1 MDYVAIFSFRQ
12 GVSTAERDAALQR
25 RAGWSYPSG
34 VTPICE
40 YWPLSGT
47 AQVVAVFSANDL
59 APVMEIV
66 FEWDDAFDID
76 IHPAVS
82 AEEGLRIGA
91 EVMARIPRMR
101 EAEPGRV
108 PTA

>member
-1 MDYVAIFSFRQ
+1 MDYVGILSFRQ
-12 GVSTAERDAALQR
+12 GANAAERDAALQR
-25 RAGWSYPSG
+25 RASWSYPSG

-47 AQVVAVFSANDL
+47 AQVITVFSANEL
-59 APVMEIV
+59 GPVMEIV
-66 FEWDDAFDID
+66 FEWNDTFDID

-101 EAEPGRV
+101 QPEPGRV